1 MNVKHSL
8 SERRD
13 LLFNR
18 LGRIGRRSHARWMY
32 WSVYHPFNFGD
43 WIGPFLF
50 EKITGIES
58 WHRYPNNLSRHTVF
72 MSAGSILSGARGD
85 CIVWGSGIRSRC
97 AALQQPWKI
106 CAVRGPYSQERCLH
120 FGIRCN
126 DVFGDP
132 GILLPRFY
140 SPPRPP
146 VTFRL
151 GIIPHFRDLPNI
163 RRTHSAQDDAQIIDV
178 RYPIET
184 VVDQIRSCQAV
195 VSSSL
200 HGLIVANAY
209 GIQSGWVDF
218 GGRIGGDGIKF
229 LDYFASLG
237 CFNPVRLDDAARLS
251 TEELVSFAKDAP
263 ILSTAAAA
271 DRLMEVCPFARE
283 TE

>member
-1 MNVKHSL
+1 MSIRSNL
-8 SERRD
+8 SKRRD
-13 LLFNR
+13 VIFNG
-18 LGRIGRRSHARWMY
+18 LGRIGRRSHGRWMY

-50 EKITGIES
+50 EKITGTEP
-58 WHRYPNNLSRHTVF
+58 WHRYPDNLSRHTVF

-85 CIVWGSGIRSRC
+85 CIVWGSGIRSRY
-97 AALQQPWKI
+97 AELQRPWKV

-120 FGIRCN
+120 LGISCG

-132 GILLPRFY
+132 GILLPRYY

-151 GIIPHFRDLPNI
+151 GIIPHFRDLSKISRMYP
-163 RRTHSAQDDAQIIDV
+163 AQDNAQVIDV

-184 VVDQIRSCQAV
+184 VVDQIRSCQVV

-218 GGRIGGDGIKF
+218 GGRIGGDGVKF

-251 TEELVSFAKDAP
+251 AEELATFAEDAP
-263 ILSTAAAA
+263 MLSTTSAAE
-271 DRLMEVCPFARE
+271 RLMEVCPFPKSAE
-283 TE
+283 